1 MARGIELAAVLL
13 ACLAAATGFP
23 TQFPHGKT
31 LVYNYYGD
39 VKAGIIEPA
48 AYASQFA
55 IAGQLYIKH
64 DTTDPK
70 LSHAYYAVLT
80 NVKTGMHNGNAAH
93 FQRTAIVSPIPD
105 AAKVIQ
111 EPFLIINNDKGELQ
125 GVKIREDEPGW
136 SKNMKMAMATM
147 LQLDIPNMKLELPVK
162 HHNFLAKE
170 NTIQGECWT
179 SYDVHGK
186 LPMTEEHKNKFIITK
201 FGSPKN
207 CSSYNVHQFDHIES
221 EQCSLPREAPVNMA
235 SRRVFD
241 VEHQGDN
248 ILIKSLVAHGG
259 TNYFPLKGRSEA
271 HYVLNNASFV
281 LENVTSSSEISLP
294 EVDFKDVP
302 ITNDFSYKRPE
313 KNYAFNSA
321 VDVTHGRHVVNQD
334 VLITLIKKMLTE
346 AALYLEEHHL
356 EAKEPDF
363 KHGQTINRLLYNM
376 GYMTTESLER
386 VLTDIT
392 VDHPTHRDNVMK
404 DIYVGLIPQVGTH
417 ASTILVRDLI
427 ISQRLNA
434 YDSTLIL
441 GNLPM
446 NIRSPSVELLNEM
459 EKMTK
464 PNTNISEPI
473 HERTILCFA
482 TMIYRTFENSDNPG
496 TNATLQN
503 YLKNFY
509 EQLIKDDTPYKMR
522 VVYLNAIR
530 NIQIGNI
537 VELLTPIIRGDLQVS
552 EHPVHLRLMAIWSI
566 EKAIANNYH
575 LAHNLLWPIMA
586 DYNVPL
592 KLRIA
597 AYDILI
603 RQAPTMTNI
612 LHIYWFMVYEKN
624 EHLYNYHHTTI
635 KGFANSVDPCD
646 YQLREFTTKIM
657 RFTKIHEPV
666 SYALSSSYIA
676 DSMNDIYGY
685 GEKVRYSTTV
695 SEVTGLPEVIHAEL
709 ITIEGRKP
717 VSEFAIDLHF
727 EGFDQIFTAYMEK
740 TTNLMGKLN
749 DEKVLN
755 VLKQAATDMPSTK
768 KMHVELI
775 IMRKG
780 RVVSANYFDENS
792 LQKLYET
799 MRHLFEFMATEVKFT
814 KQHVIYTNLYEQQII
829 SEMGLPVVIGTRL
842 PQVASL
848 NFNFTSDKLLSSHK
862 LEADLKLWRHGDY
875 YMSIYNPLMDVWHSI
890 KRSTAIDVSIP
901 IRFIGNFG
909 NRTMKL
915 TVPLLSAE
923 KQETTFGIKIHTKD
937 ITTVTE
943 DEADTLKSACPA
955 CKHHEIVTKGVEAR
969 KYHVDTF
976 DSRDVGLQ
984 FSSSIFDCENDIDNV
999 YLKREWLR
1007 SVIYD
1012 HKNSWND
1019 VFVYSALG
1027 ISQYIKNLVLSPPMG
1042 SCGILTKFQ
1051 PSTIYPTS
1059 HVDFTHRYSV
1069 EGNIIGDGE
1078 AQNELKRTKANIRG
1092 SVEAFATP
1100 TNESSRL
1107 WDINVNLD
1115 FSEGH
1120 LNDSVKIQL
1129 TRVTPGEKTLKF
1141 CVDGEKSY
1149 PKVPTDLLKAGIA
1162 NEETNFNLFVS
1173 MVYTDD
1179 KEIENVI
1186 SCPRNESFVN
1196 ITIKGELTD
1205 EQKKSFTHDSVE
1217 GLCKK
1222 DINNPLKKHPSDI
1235 IPKTTHCIDET
1246 IRHTTLRKYTAYIT
1260 HKQVPQSIISGFF
1273 EFNDIFDGGVMPHI
1287 KYTNERVEPGNIK
1300 VEMEFPMNKHVM
1312 NTTIVTPYFSYDM
1325 MNVHLAVDTYPSR
1338 LNGFGPDYEK
1348 YLWTPLLDNTRFSL
1362 KFLYDYTDNKMKI
1375 CNLFPKIAQT
1385 LDDGE
1390 IPYVVPT
1397 EWTLALG
1404 NYVKKNFAIFI
1415 KNVDNKIAM
1424 KVFAED
1430 RVVEI
1435 IPINGGFQV
1444 TIDGELNNVITGEIY
1459 VPSNA
1464 KSNHI
1469 VKVTK
1474 ENDEVITHLNMQSLF
1489 IIQNTNSVTLFV
1501 KSELQGAIAGLCGHM
1516 TGDQKLKISKEYRL
1530 K

>member
-13 ACLAAATGFP
+13 ACLAIATGIP

-48 AYASQFA
+48 PYASQFA
-55 IAGQLYIKH
+55 IAGQLHIKH
-64 DTTDPK
+64 DTSDPK

-80 NVKTGMHNGNAAH
+80 NVKTGMHNGIAAH
-93 FQRTAIVSPIPD
+93 FQRTAITNPIPD
-105 AAKVIQ
+105 AAKVIE
-111 EPFLIINNDKGELQ
+111 EPFLIVNNDKGELQ

-136 SKNMKMAMATM
+136 SKNMKMAIATM
-147 LQLDIPNMKLELPVK
+147 LQLDMTSMKLELPVK
-162 HHNFLAKE
+162 HHNFIAKE

-186 LPMTEEHKNKFIITK
+186 LPMTEEYKKNFIVTK

-207 CSSYNVHQFDHIES
+207 CSNYNVHLFDHTES

-241 VEHQGDN
+241 IEHQGDN
-248 ILIKSLVAHGG
+248 ILIKSLIAHGG

-281 LENVTSSSEISLP
+281 LENVVSSSEVSLP
-294 EVDFKDVP
+294 EVDFKNIP
-302 ITNDFSYKRPE
+302 MINDFSYKRPE
-313 KNYAFNSA
+313 KNYALNSA
-321 VDVTHGRHVVNQD
+321 VDVTHGRHVVHQD
-334 VLITLIKKMLTE
+334 KLITLIKKMLIE
-346 AALYLEEHHL
+346 AAEYLEEHHL

-376 GYMTTESLER
+376 GYMTTESLEQ

-404 DIYVGLIPQVGTH
+404 DIYVGLISQTGTH
-417 ASTILVRDLI
+417 ASAILVRDLI
-427 ISQRLNA
+427 MSHRVNA
-434 YDSTLIL
+434 YDASLML

-446 NIRSPSVELLNEM
+446 NIRSPTMELLDEM

-464 PNTNISEPI
+464 PNAKILEST

-482 TMIYRTFENSDNPG
+482 TMIYRTFKNENNPG

-509 EQLIKDDTPYKMR
+509 EQLIKDDQTYKMR

-530 NIQIGNI
+530 NIQVGNI
-537 VELLTPIIRGDLQVS
+537 VELLTPIIRGDVQVPENS
-552 EHPVHLRLMAIWSI
+552 IHLRLMAIWSI
-566 EKAIANNYH
+566 EKAVANNYN
-575 LAHNLLWPIMA
+575 LAHDLLWPIMA

-635 KGFANSVDPCD
+635 KGLANSVDPCD
-646 YQLREFTTKIM
+646 YQLRELTTKIM

-676 DSMNDIYGY
+676 DSMDDIYGH
-685 GEKVRYSTTV
+685 GEKVRYSTTL
-695 SEVTGLPEVIHAEL
+695 SEVTGLPEVIHIEL
-709 ITIEGRKP
+709 ITIQGRKP
-717 VSEFAIDLHF
+717 VSEFAIDLHL
-727 EGFDQIFTAYMEK
+727 EGFDDIFRTFMEK
-740 TTNLMGKLN
+740 RSIVMGKLN

-755 VLKQAATDMPSTK
+755 ILKQAASDMPTMK
-768 KMHVELI
+768 KMHVDLI

-780 RVVSANYFDENS
+780 RVVSANHFDEKS
-792 LQKLYET
+792 LHILYQT
-799 MRHLFEFMATEVKFT
+799 VGQLFETMATEAKIM

-848 NFNFTSDKLLSSHK
+848 NFNFTSDRMLSSPR
-862 LEADLKLWRHGDY
+862 LNVDLKLWRHGDY

-890 KRSTAIDVSIP
+890 KRSTAIDVSLP
-901 IRFIGNFG
+901 IRLIGNLNNG
-909 NRTMKL
+909 VMKL
-915 TVPLLSAE
+915 TLPLLPAE
-923 KQETTFGIKIHTKD
+923 KQETTVGMKIHTKD

-943 DEADTLKSACPA
+943 DETNTLKSACPT
-955 CKHHEIVTKGVEAR
+955 CQYHEIVTKGVAVR

-976 DSRDVGLQ
+976 DSRDVGLE
-984 FSSSIFDCENDIDNV
+984 FSSSIFDCENDIDNA
-999 YLKREWLR
+999 YLKKEFLR
-1007 SVIYD
+1007 SVVYD

-1019 VFVYSALG
+1019 IFVHGVLG
-1027 ISQYIKNLVLSPPMG
+1027 VRQFIRNIVLSPPMG
-1042 SCGILTKFQ
+1042 SCGILTKFE

-1059 HVDFTHRYSV
+1059 HVDFIQRNYI
-1069 EGNIIGDGE
+1069 EGKIIDEGE
-1078 AQNELKRTKANIRG
+1078 IRSAVKRMKVNMRG
-1092 SVEAFATP
+1092 SIEAFAAT

-1107 WDINVNLD
+1107 WDVNVDLD

-1120 LNDSVKIQL
+1120 LNDNGKIQL
-1129 TRVTPGEKTLKF
+1129 TRVTPGEKTLKICF
-1141 CVDGEKSY
+1141 DGQKSY
-1149 PKVPTDLLKAGIA
+1149 PAVPADLFKVDTTK
-1162 NEETNFNLFVS
+1162 EETTSKLIIS
-1173 MVYTDD
+1173 MAYTDD
-1179 KEIENVI
+1179 RKVENVT
-1186 SCPRNESFVN
+1186 SCPRDETFVS

-1205 EQKKSFTHDSVE
+1205 EQKKSFARDTVE

-1222 DINNPLKKHPSDI
+1222 DIDNPLMKHPSDI
-1235 IPKTTHCIDET
+1235 IPKTINCIDET

-1260 HKQVPQSIISGFF
+1260 HKKVPHSIISRFL
-1273 EFNDIFDGGVMPHI
+1273 EFNDMFDGRIMSRI
-1287 KYTNERVEPGNIK
+1287 KYTNERMEPENIK
-1300 VEMEFPMNKHVM
+1300 VGIEFPLDKKVM
-1312 NTTIVTPYFSYDM
+1312 NTRIVTPFLSYDM
-1325 MNVHLAVDTYPSR
+1325 LDNSLDVDVYPPR

-1348 YLWTPLLDNTRFSL
+1348 YLWMPFLDNTRFNM
-1362 KFLYDYTDNKMKI
+1362 KFLMDYTDNKMKV
-1375 CNLFPKIAQT
+1375 CTLFPKIAQT
-1385 LDDGE
+1385 LDNGE

-1404 NYVKKNFAIFI
+1404 NYFNQNFAIFI
-1415 KNVDNKIAM
+1415 KNVNNKMAM
-1424 KVFAED
+1424 KVFADD
-1430 RVVEI
+1430 RIVEI
-1435 IPINGGFQV
+1435 IPVNGGFQI
-1444 TIDGELNNVITGEIY
+1444 TIDGEMKNDITGEIY
-1459 VPSNA
+1459 VPSIA
-1464 KSNHI
+1464 KSNYI

-1474 ENDEVITHLNMQSLF
+1474 RDNEVITQLNKQSLM
-1489 IIQNTNSVTLFV
+1489 IVQNTNSVTLFV
-1501 KSELQGAIAGLCGHM
+1501 NSELQGVIAGLCGHM
-1516 TGDQKLKISKEYRL
+1516 TGDYKVKISKEYRL